1 MDPQTT
7 DAPQIPLE
15 FPEKKLKYIYFVIF
29 PFIKLNFFS
38 FKVILNYFKTP
49 ITHMSAKIQ
58 FSQSHIDWRTK

>member
-38 FKVILNYFKTP
+38 FKVILN
-49 ITHMSAKIQ
+49 
-58 FSQSHIDWRTK
+58 